1 MSSSNI
7 YNKINDLPSNCVE
20 ITSIYPMDTNTNTNS
35 QTPCKPQLVI
45 IPGFSDSS
53 FERNYKTLFV
63 NYSFKLSTTKFKK
76 ILLVKFTNNTVY
88 NLHQEIFKSNGD
100 NIPDQIPHLE
110 NRLYEKCAQIIFDK
124 LEIKDSLQTYSV
136 LAKSAGAGPGIFLC
150 NTHPENF
157 TKLHLFAPGVKYIHK
172 AIGKVC
178 DKFPKTIVGW
188 NSTDTKVKL
197 IDVWFTL
204 VDVLPDSTVL
214 YTYYYPDSSTEFDT
228 QHEINTGFFDKIT

>member
-7 YNKINDLPSNCVE
+7 YNKINDLPNNCVE
-20 ITSIYPMDTNTNTNS
+20 IVQLNSIDTNTYS

-88 NLHQEIFKSNGD
+88 NLHQEIFKSNQD
-100 NIPDQIPHLE
+100 HNSDQIANLE
-110 NRLYEKCAQIIFDK
+110 NYLYEKCGQIIFNK
-124 LEIKDSLQTYSV
+124 LGIIDSSQTYSV
-136 LAKSAGAGPGIFLC
+136 LAKSAGAGPAIFLC
-150 NTHPENF
+150 NDHPENF
-157 TKLHLFAPGVKYIHK
+157 TKLNLFAPGVKYIGK
-172 AIGKVC
+172 AIKRVC
-178 DKFPKTIVGW
+178 GQFPKTIVGW

-197 IDVWFTL
+197 IDVWFKLTE
-204 VDVLPDSTVL
+204 VLPDSTVL

>member
-7 YNKINDLPSNCVE
+7 YNKINDLPNNCVE
-20 ITSIYPMDTNTNTNS
+20 ITSMYPMDTNTNS
-35 QTPCKPQLVI
+35 QSPDQSQLVI

-63 NYSFKLSTTKFKK
+63 NYAFKLPTSRFEK

-88 NLHQEIFKSNGD
+88 NLHQEIFNE
-100 NIPDQIPHLE
+100 PDQIANLE
-110 NRLYEKCAQIIFDK
+110 NFLYEKCSQIIFDK
-124 LEIKDSLQTYSV
+124 LDISKTYSV

-157 TKLHLFAPGVKYIHK
+157 IKLNLFAPGLKYIHK
-172 AIGKVC
+172 VIHRVC
-178 DKFPKTIVGW
+178 EQFPKTIVGW
-188 NSTDTKVKL
+188 NSTDSKVKL

-204 VDVLPDSTVL
+204 ADVLPNSTIL
-214 YTYYYPDSSTEFDT
+214 YTYYYPDSFAEFDT

>member
-1 MSSSNI
+1 MSSCNL
-7 YNKINDLPSNCVE
+7 YNKINDLPNNCVE
-20 ITSIYPMDTNTNTNS
+20 ITSLYPMDTNTDS
-35 QTPCKPQLVI
+35 QILCKSQLVI

-63 NYSFKLSTTKFKK
+63 NYVGKLPTSRFEK

-88 NLHQEIFKSNGD
+88 NLHQEIFKSNE
-100 NIPDQIPHLE
+100 NSKLDQIPFLE
-110 NRLYEKCAQIIFDK
+110 NYLYEKCAQIIFEK
-124 LEIKDSLQTYSV
+124 LEIKDSSQTYSV

-157 TKLHLFAPGVKYIHK
+157 TKLHLFAPGVKFIHK

-178 DKFPKTIVGW
+178 EQFPKTIVGW
-188 NSTDTKVKL
+188 NSTDSKVKL

-204 VDVLPDSTVL
+204 ADVLPDNTVL
-214 YTYYYPDSSTEFDT
+214 HTYYYPDSSSEFDT